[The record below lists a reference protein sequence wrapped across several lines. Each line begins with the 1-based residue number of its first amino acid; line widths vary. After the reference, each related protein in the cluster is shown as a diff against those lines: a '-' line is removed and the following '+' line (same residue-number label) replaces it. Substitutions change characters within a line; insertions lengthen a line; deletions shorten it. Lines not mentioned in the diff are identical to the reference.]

1 MEEFWNHPH
10 FQRLEKKK
18 QFHFM
23 DLNRKYGHK
32 LYIVFSML
40 IITHVNWTVPIS
52 FDRLLLSTRTPNLW
66 RQDFQTQHTVTI
78 FYYWRKSTIAR
89 INPQR
94 RWQAWKPISLP
105 YRPVNR
111 NTCWTYHRLGYNYW
125 TLQSPF
131 SKIKQMNDENTN
143 METCTTPYRF
153 CMEECS
159 RRLTHKAN

>member
-10 FQRLEKKK
+10 FQRQEKKK

-52 FDRLLLSTRTPNLW
+52 FDRLLLSTSTPNLW
-66 RQDFQTQHTVTI
+66 RQDFQTQHTVTNL
-78 FYYWRKSTIAR
+78 YYRRKSTIAR

-111 NTCWTYHRLGYNYW
+111 NTCWTYHRLGYITIGLYKVHF
-125 TLQSPF
+125 QKS
-131 SKIKQMNDENTN
+131 
-143 METCTTPYRF
+143 
-153 CMEECS
+153 S
-159 RRLTHKAN
+159 RWMMRTRIWKPVRHPTDSAWKSAQDA